1 MLEGGSRLAGAE
13 EGVCVCAGAM
23 SLRCA
28 IASAPLLVWPMV
40 AVCVCV
46 CVCAWDLHFGMC
58 KVVYH
63 HKRVKDSSLRASP
76 NMPTCSPV

>member
-1 MLEGGSRLAGAE
+1 M
-13 EGVCVCAGAM
+13 CGAM

-40 AVCVCV
+40 AVCVCVCV

>member
-1 MLEGGSRLAGAE
+1 MYVRGDVATLRNSLGAIARLADGR
-13 EGVCVCAGAM
+13 G
-23 SLRCA
+23 
-28 IASAPLLVWPMV
+28 
-40 AVCVCV
+40 VCVCV
-46 CVCAWDLHFGMC
+46 CVCVAAWDLHFGMC